1 MKRREF
7 ITLLGGAAAWP
18 LPLAAQRDGNVRRIG
33 VLMPYAENDMEG
45 QAFVAA
51 FSGEL
56 QTLGWVQGRNLRIDY
71 RWATPGDATSRQ
83 QFAME
88 LVALQPDLILTQS
101 TPTTNALMQQTRTI
115 PILFAQAIDPVGS
128 HFVASFPRPGGNVT
142 GFISMEPTMASKWLD
157 LLKQIAPRVNRVA
170 MLFNQVTATYSEYF
184 LNPFRAAAAHFGIE
198 AIAAPVRDASE
209 FDSAIAAHARAPNGG
224 LVVMPDTFMNTHRV
238 EVTSLAARYSLPA
251 VYPYRFFAEVGG
263 LMSYAND
270 ILDNYRR
277 AAAYADRI
285 LKGAKPSEL
294 PVQGPVKFHLAIN
307 LKTAKMLGLT
317 VPPILLAS
325 ADEVIE

>member
-128 HFVASFPRPGGNVT
+128 HFVASFPRPGGTSPV
-142 GFISMEPTMASKWLD
+142 SSLWSRRWQASGWTCSSRL
-157 LLKQIAPRVNRVA
+157 
-170 MLFNQVTATYSEYF
+170 
-184 LNPFRAAAAHFGIE
+184 
-198 AIAAPVRDASE
+198 
-209 FDSAIAAHARAPNGG
+209 
-224 LVVMPDTFMNTHRV
+224 
-238 EVTSLAARYSLPA
+238 
-251 VYPYRFFAEVGG
+251 
-263 LMSYAND
+263 
-270 ILDNYRR
+270 RR
-277 AAAYADRI
+277 A
-285 LKGAKPSEL
+285 
-294 PVQGPVKFHLAIN
+294 
-307 LKTAKMLGLT
+307 LT
-317 VPPILLAS
+317 GSPCCSTRSRRPIANIS
-325 ADEVIE
+325 